1 MGWAGVWFLAIGL
14 AMDATAVS
22 LGVAAAGAA
31 VGIRPIFR
39 LSFHFALFQGL
50 MTYLGWLV
58 GTGFAHLISGV
69 DHWVATGLLVI
80 IGARMIRDGL
90 KDEPQARVGDPS
102 RGMSLI
108 ALSIA
113 TSIDALAAGISLA
126 MLAVAIVA
134 PAMIVALVTA
144 ALSLAALLVGN
155 KLGQRF
161 GRRMETFGG
170 MILLAVGL
178 RLLVTHLG

>member
-1 MGWAGVWFLAIGL
+1 MGWAGILFLAIGL

-22 LGVAAAGAA
+22 LGVAAAGGA
-31 VGIRPIFR
+31 VGVRPIFR

-50 MTYLGWLV
+50 MTLLGWLV
-58 GTGFAHLISGV
+58 GTGFAHLISSV

-80 IGARMIRDGL
+80 IGARMIRAGL
-90 KDEPQARVGDPS
+90 SHEAQPKVSDPS

-126 MLAVAIVA
+126 MLAVTIAA
-134 PAMIVALVTA
+134 PALIVALVTA
-144 ALSLAALLVGN
+144 AMSLGALLVGN
-155 KLGQRF
+155 KLGQAF
-161 GRRMETFGG
+161 GRRMEILGG
-170 MILLAVGL
+170 VILFAVGL
-178 RLLVTHLG
+178 RLLVAHLG